1 MAWEVSISYFGV
13 ESPCDIVTKKYNYQE
28 GFPTR
33 DQSLLM
39 PEEVCRLVRDQDQDG
54 EFFDSIEEEDSLKR
68 RSMKKVSKRKK
79 ILMKMKHLHWPSPLM
94 KTSIIIFLL
103 YIKRGTWQ
111 VIILLKTLMI
121 LYSMIVEMKKVA
133 RRISMKFLLQ
143 KA

>member
-13 ESPCDIVTKKYNYQE
+13 ESPCDTVTKKYNYQE

-68 RSMKKVSKRKK
+68 RSMKKVAKRKK
-79 ILMKMKHLHWPSPLM
+79 ILLKMKHLRWPAPHS
-94 KTSIIIFLL
+94 
-103 YIKRGTWQ
+103 
-111 VIILLKTLMI
+111 
-121 LYSMIVEMKKVA
+121 
-133 RRISMKFLLQ
+133 
-143 KA
+143 